1 MKKLMLSVALCSLL
15 TTASMADVTLE
26 QLKDPRSPDG
36 LNMAMVEARQKQM
49 RANGVSNDVSMKI
62 LGVAQQRSMESN
74 LVWKKTELM
83 TKMPKKKRERAAVE
97 AQIAKLDEQIKAL
110 QDIITGQLHD
120 IQAILGLTP
129 EQLAKIKGVDHQ
141 QKMRDTARSAS
152 DPRIGQNMALQMPP
166 RAHEAPP
173 ALPPR

>member
-1 MKKLMLSVALCSLL
+1 MKKLMLSVAFCSLL
-15 TTASMADVTLE
+15 TTASMADVAVE
-26 QLKDPRSPDG
+26 QLKDPNSPDG
-36 LNMAMVEARQKQM
+36 LNMGAVEMRQKEM
-49 RANGVSNDVSMKI
+49 RSKGVSNDVSMKI

-129 EQLAKIKGVDHQ
+129 EQLANIKGVDHQ

-152 DPRIGQNMALQMPP
+152 DPRIGQNMAPKLSP